1 MPARPLRSLRV
12 AVIDNYDS
20 FTYNL
25 VQFLSELGARC
36 RTYRN
41 DVVSLG
47 ELADHDALVISP
59 GPGTPDDAGISLEAI
74 RELSGQLPI
83 LGVCL
88 GHQAI
93 AQSFGGR
100 IVRDEPV
107 HGKTALVSHDGNTPF
122 EGLPD
127 PFEATR
133 YHSLVVERTTVPADL
148 QVSAWTEDGRV
159 MGLRHTSHPTLGVQ
173 FHPESVLTLGG
184 RHLLN
189 NFLRLAGEG

>member
-1 MPARPLRSLRV
+1 MTQGSIRV

-25 VQFLSELGARC
+25 VQYLSELGARP

-41 DVVSLG
+41 DEVRLE

-59 GPGTPDDAGISLEAI
+59 GPGTPDDAGISLAAIEA
-74 RELSGQLPI
+74 LSGRIPI

-93 AQSFGGR
+93 AQVFGGKV
-100 IVRDEPV
+100 VRGEPV
-107 HGKTALVSHDGNTPF
+107 HGKTALVSHDGEAPF
-122 EGLPD
+122 EGMPD

-133 YHSLVVERTTVPADL
+133 YHSLIVERTSVPHQL
-148 QVSAWTEDGRV
+148 QVSAWTEDGVV
-159 MGLRHTSHPTLGVQ
+159 MGLRHLDHPTFGVQ
-173 FHPESVLTLGG
+173 FHPESILTLGG
-184 RHLLN
+184 RHLLG
-189 NFLRLAGEG
+189 NFLGLVGGSG